1 VRRMEDGRISQLL
14 VVNDDG
20 RLVGAVHIHDLLT
33 AKVV

>member
-1 VRRMEDGRISQLL
+1 MEDRRISQLL
-14 VVNDDG
+14 VVDGGG